1 MDASKLEELE
11 KAAAAE
17 MKRLGFSETPA
28 CLWLPIHLLLDDQ
41 AEMKP
46 QGAIDQRQFEAWE
59 QQVEHGEEAALEAL
73 RGLVEMGDVSPAI
86 PASEEERLD
95 WAAGLIGLA
104 LAAIPLE
111 DQAHD
116 LSSGMI
122 AD

>member
-1 MDASKLEELE
+1 MNASKLEELE

-28 CLWLPIHLLLDDQ
+28 CLWLPIHLLLDDE
-41 AEMKP
+41 AEIKP
-46 QGAIDQRQFEAWE
+46 QGAIDERRFEAWE

-73 RGLVEMGDVSPAI
+73 LKVVELRNGEFEI
-86 PASEEERLD
+86 PTDEEERAY
-95 WAAGLIGLA
+95 WAGKLIGLA
-104 LAAIPLE
+104 LSEIPLE

-116 LSSGMI
+116 LSSGLI